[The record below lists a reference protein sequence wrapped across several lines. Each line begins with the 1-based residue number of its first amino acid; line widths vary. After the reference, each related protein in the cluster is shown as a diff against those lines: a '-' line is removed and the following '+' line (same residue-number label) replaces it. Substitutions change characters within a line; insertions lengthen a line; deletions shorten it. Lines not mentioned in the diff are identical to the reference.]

1 MKIYGY
7 CRFEGK
13 NVSYFYELVRRGD
26 FLYWSYYGLIFN
38 DELDKITY
46 LKFKLPDDFQTRP
59 YDPTPYGDNMVRPF
73 QEGDVDL

>member
-13 NVSYFYELVRRGD
+13 NVSSLYKLVRRGD
-26 FLYWSYYGLIFN
+26 FLYWSYYGLISN
-38 DELDKITY
+38 NELDKITY
-46 LKFKLPDDFQTRP
+46 LKFKLPDDFWARS

-73 QEGDVDL
+73 QEGDVGL